1 MEEEKRSPILELAWT
16 RYAHFDAASLSRT
29 KQHMELRKWVTIL
42 GVSATLFAILTQ
54 IYPDN
59 FPAILGL
66 VLKFFLIAIPLASSG
81 LAAFANKFFGGGDWL
96 VMRAGAEEIQ
106 KEIFIYRTVLKNHPD
121 RRAWLEKRLA
131 EIQRNVYR
139 GLGGEMVL
147 KPYTG
152 SIPPYDDPDDPY
164 DDSGFNDLTGDEYF
178 TFRVESQL
186 AWHMNKVNKIQKER
200 VRLQIY
206 IILAGVAGAM
216 LAAWGGPFS
225 LWVAMTASIATA
237 LIGWQE
243 LLNLDA
249 TLKNYS
255 KVVVELLSIYDH
267 WHNLEPEERTEAEMI
282 KMVRNTE
289 NLLWSQNVE
298 YIKSMQEALA
308 DSELEEADLVNDLLK
323 SAVAADKK
331 FKKDMRDSIVEF
343 TEEKLDES
351 RETLTETFKE
361 TLGSLAEEAASEMVQ
376 KELEAMQRAAE
387 EAVDF
392 AVEVVTTGAS
402 RLSGSLESIAKEF
415 AGVDIGSNTPK
426 DVLNDMISRYPPTSE
441 VKG

>member
-1 MEEEKRSPILELAWT
+1 
-16 RYAHFDAASLSRT
+16 
-29 KQHMELRKWVTIL
+29 
-42 GVSATLFAILTQ
+42 
-54 IYPDN
+54 
-59 FPAILGL
+59 
-66 VLKFFLIAIPLASSG
+66 
-81 LAAFANKFFGGGDWL
+81 
-96 VMRAGAEEIQ
+96 
-106 KEIFIYRTVLKNHPD
+106 
-121 RRAWLEKRLA
+121 
-131 EIQRNVYR
+131 
-139 GLGGEMVL
+139 
-147 KPYTG
+147 
-152 SIPPYDDPDDPY
+152 
-164 DDSGFNDLTGDEYF
+164 
-178 TFRVESQL
+178 
-186 AWHMNKVNKIQKER
+186 
-200 VRLQIY
+200 
-206 IILAGVAGAM
+206 VAGAM

-361 TLGSLAEEAASEMVQ
+361 TLGSLAEVAASEMVQ

-415 AGVDIGSNTPK
+415 AGIDIGSNTPK